1 MCACV
6 VLYPVQRLCC
16 GFRAAKRSF
25 FVAEIT
31 AVWYKIT
38 NNQWDRSVPRGGNRI
53 GAGRK
58 RGSKNVRLA
67 ARDEAMRVAGIE
79 PRTFLL
85 QALAH
90 QHKLIQEE
98 IAKDEPNAAVI
109 ANAYAIGA
117 EYASRAAPYCHPR
130 LGQLDIR
137 DRSLERV
144 LPTQITMTVADA
156 MEAYMQI
163 LNRPGEQVSPPT
175 VIEHDAAEN

>member
-1 MCACV
+1 M
-6 VLYPVQRLCC
+6 PK
-16 GFRAAKRSF
+16 GGKR
-25 FVAEIT
+25 V
-31 AVWYKIT
+31 
-38 NNQWDRSVPRGGNRI
+38 

-58 RGSKNVRLA
+58 RGSRNVRLA

-79 PRTFLL
+79 PKAFLL

-90 QHKLIQEE
+90 QHKIIQEE
-98 IAKDEPNAAVI
+98 SAKDEPDAAAI
-109 ANAYAIGA
+109 ARAYATGA

-156 MEAYMQI
+156 MEAYMRI
-163 LNRPGEQVSPPT
+163 LNRPNENVPPPL

>member
-1 MCACV
+1 V
-6 VLYPVQRLCC
+6 QLYR
-16 GFRAAKRSF
+16 GYRATKRSF
-25 FVAEIT
+25 LSPDSA

-38 NNQWDRSVPRGGNRI
+38 NNQWDRSVPRGGKRI

-67 ARDEAMRVAGIE
+67 AREEAMRVAGIE
-79 PRTFLL
+79 PKAFLL

-90 QHKLIQEE
+90 QHRIIQEE
-98 IAKDEPNAAVI
+98 IAKDEPDAAVL
-109 ANAYAIGA
+109 ASAYAVGA

-156 MEAYMQI
+156 MEAYMRI
-163 LNRPGEQVSPPT
+163 LNRPREQVSRPL
-175 VIEHDAAEN
+175 VIEHNAAEN

>member
-1 MCACV
+1 M
-6 VLYPVQRLCC
+6 LRTTH
-16 GFRAAKRSF
+16 
-25 FVAEIT
+25 FVAIVFVAT
-31 AVWYKIT
+31 LIVFDLLSKT
-38 NNQWDRSVPRGGNRI
+38 STVDLMPKGGRRV

-67 ARDEAMRVAGIE
+67 AREEAMRVAGIE
-79 PRTFLL
+79 PKAFLL

-90 QHKLIQEE
+90 QYKIIQEE
-98 IAKDEPNAAVI
+98 IAKDEPNGAVI
-109 ANAYAIGA
+109 ADAYATGA

-156 MEAYMQI
+156 MEAYMRV
-163 LNRPGEQVSPPT
+163 LNRPGDQGSST
-175 VIEHDAAEN
+175 LVIEHDAAEN

>member
-1 MCACV
+1 M
-6 VLYPVQRLCC
+6 PK
-16 GFRAAKRSF
+16 GGKR
-25 FVAEIT
+25 V
-31 AVWYKIT
+31 
-38 NNQWDRSVPRGGNRI
+38 

-79 PRTFLL
+79 PKAFLL

-90 QHKLIQEE
+90 QHKIIQEE
-98 IAKDEPNAAVI
+98 IAKDKPDVAAI
-109 ANAYAIGA
+109 AKAYAVGA
-117 EYASRAAPYCHPR
+117 DYASRAAPYCHPR

-156 MEAYMQI
+156 MDAYMRI
-163 LNRPGEQVSPPT
+163 LNRPREQVSAAT

>member
-1 MCACV
+1 MIYY
-6 VLYPVQRLCC
+6 LRLPMVDLMP
-16 GFRAAKRSF
+16 K
-25 FVAEIT
+25 
-31 AVWYKIT
+31 
-38 NNQWDRSVPRGGNRI
+38 GGRRV

-67 ARDEAMRVAGIE
+67 AREEAMRVAGIE
-79 PRTFLL
+79 PKAFLL

-90 QHKLIQEE
+90 QYKIIQEE
-98 IAKDEPNAAVI
+98 IAKDEPNGAVI
-109 ANAYAIGA
+109 ADAYATGA

-156 MEAYMQI
+156 MEAYMRV
-163 LNRPGEQVSPPT
+163 LNRPREQVSLPL

>member
-1 MCACV
+1 M
-6 VLYPVQRLCC
+6 P
-16 GFRAAKRSF
+16 K
-25 FVAEIT
+25 
-31 AVWYKIT
+31 
-38 NNQWDRSVPRGGNRI
+38 GGKRI

-67 ARDEAMRVAGIE
+67 AREEAIRVAGIE
-79 PRTFLL
+79 PKAFLL

-90 QHKLIQEE
+90 QHKIIQEE
-98 IAKDEPNAAVI
+98 ISKDEPDAAAI
-109 ANAYAIGA
+109 ARAYAIGA

-144 LPTQITMTVADA
+144 LPTQITMTVTDA
-156 MEAYMQI
+156 MEAYMRI
-163 LNRPGEQVSPPT
+163 LNRPPEQVSPPR